1 MACSMG
7 KRHSSAKALFH
18 CWFCR
23 SVWPAPTWYRLMRDA
38 QAANAAAADDEK
50 LDSWKVLAQ
59 VGAAAAAAAASRRQ
73 AKVAVAV
80 AQVSHS

>member
-1 MACSMG
+1 
-7 KRHSSAKALFH
+7 
-18 CWFCR
+18 
-23 SVWPAPTWYRLMRDA
+23 MRDA